1 MAFKLGVIYTPAH
14 LAHSKFCVVLPLL
27 ELNPNMPSSE
37 KYVLGA
43 NNRGPLLTPGDGDQ
57 GLEKLDSAG
66 GRSLTRTPTRTEK
79 IRRHWKR
86 FWLFYCIGNVIF
98 LAIFLPILYVF
109 LSIPGV
115 PLWN

>member
-1 MAFKLGVIYTPAH
+1 MTL
-14 LAHSKFCVVLPLL
+14 
-27 ELNPNMPSSE
+27 SE

-43 NNRGPLLTPGDGDQ
+43 NNRGPLLTPGDGGS

-79 IRRHWKR
+79 FRRHWKR

-98 LAIFLPILYVF
+98 LAIFLPIL
-109 LSIPGV
+109 
-115 PLWN
+115 